1 MKTLAS
7 LLLISA
13 TFAGT
18 TAYAASPNLEPNN
31 VPFQG
36 VYGQVDANA
45 PTRAQIVAE
54 LQAAKAAGQVTFGEI
69 EEPATQVAAS
79 TATREQVH
87 ADAVATHEH
96 SAAAADPYDYSSARP
111 TTRRAGKERVHTCKS
126 R

>member
-36 VYGQVDANA
+36 VYGHVDANA
-45 PTRAQIVAE
+45 PTRAQIIAE
-54 LQAAKAAGQVTFGEI
+54 LQAAKAAGQVTFGDI
-69 EEPATQVAAS
+69 DEPVTQLAHS
-79 TATREQVH
+79 TVTREQVR
-87 ADAVATHEH
+87 AEALAAREH
-96 SAAAADPYDYSSARP
+96 SPAAADIYDYSY
-111 TTRRAGKERVHTCKS
+111 AGA
-126 R
+126 

>member
-13 TFAGT
+13 TFVGT
-18 TAYAASPNLEPNN
+18 SAYAASPNLEPNN

-54 LQAAKAAGQVTFGEI
+54 LQTATAAGQVSSGDLDY
-69 EEPATQVAAS
+69 PPVAARADS
-79 TATREQVH
+79 VLTRGQVH
-87 ADAVATHEH
+87 AEVLAIRKNGPVAFGGQGYPNTG
-96 SAAAADPYDYSSARP
+96 A
-111 TTRRAGKERVHTCKS
+111 
-126 R
+126 

>member
-1 MKTLAS
+1 MKTPPS

-54 LQAAKAAGQVTFGEI
+54 LQAAKAAGLVTFGDI

-79 TATREQVH
+79 TVTREQVR
-87 ADAVATHEH
+87 AE
-96 SAAAADPYDYSSARP
+96 SAAARQHSLAATDIYDYSY
-111 TTRRAGKERVHTCKS
+111 AGA
-126 R
+126 

>member
-18 TAYAASPNLEPNN
+18 SAYAASPNSEPNN

-36 VYGQVDANA
+36 VYGQADANA

-69 EEPATQVAAS
+69 DEPATQFAAS
-79 TATREQVH
+79 TLTRGQVRAEALAAREH
-87 ADAVATHEH
+87 DPVA
-96 SAAAADPYDYSSARP
+96 SDIYDYSY
-111 TTRRAGKERVHTCKS
+111 AGA
-126 R
+126 

>member
-13 TFAGT
+13 TFAG
-18 TAYAASPNLEPNN
+18 ANAFAASPNLEPNN

-36 VYGQVDANA
+36 VYGHVDANA

-69 EEPATQVAAS
+69 EEPTQVAAAS
-79 TATREQVH
+79 NVTRE
-87 ADAVATHEH
+87 AVRAEAIAVREH
-96 SAAAADPYDYSSARP
+96 SPSVLDIYDYSYTGA
-111 TTRRAGKERVHTCKS
+111 
-126 R
+126 